1 MLISIGSVIGA
12 LSTIGL
18 VVLTALLGA
27 WMLRKQGIATLKR
40 VRDALDEGKPP
51 ARELLEGIILLI
63 GGALL
68 LTPGFVT
75 DILGFICLLPLTRH
89 WLLARLMRR
98 ILTKFSTDFAAATS
112 GERIIEGEWKRE
124 GN

>member
-1 MLISIGSVIGA
+1 MLISIGNVIGA

-27 WMLRKQGIATLKR
+27 WMLRKQSITAFRR
-40 VRDALDEGKPP
+40 VKNALDEGKPP

-75 DILGFICLLPLTRH
+75 DALGFVCLLPPTRR
-89 WLLARLMRR
+89 WLLTQLMRR
-98 ILTKFSTDFAAATS
+98 ILTRYSANIATPAS
-112 GERIIEGEWKRE
+112 GSRIIEGEWKRE